1 MSAFRYSKA
10 LSDTSS
16 GGSESATTKE
26 TEEMDV
32 EGGVSD
38 TSGEKE
44 KTLYLLSLLLRII
57 EVYIKTVPSLVAQA
71 GFELTRLIDEVV
83 PWGPKQ
89 SAQSAMNTLT
99 AQIKNLSTILGPVI
113 RGLKHA
119 TTSRHCKWFGSSE
132 DCVKTITQLVVNQ
145 DWDMSVKRS
154 PFAKLLLLSKCS
166 SLERS
171 DPELS
176 SSSKSLVKS
185 ILKQSG
191 MFQGHGEVDLELRT
205 EQASWLAAI
214 AVTDKS
220 ILLLDCTLRVA
231 YHWNTETCIDTT
243 DRIGKH
249 TSGQGY
255 QVERPTVR
263 SKGRDSSVVAPMS
276 PVISSAM
283 NLCSSNFDNIS
294 SRLPRHIR
302 VHVDSVKADPSA
314 MNSESAESKEG
325 EPSVADSIAFL
336 MKFSTGFR
344 SDLQE
349 LLLGVAVTTA
359 LRARNPESYGQCL
372 LAVTGKGDLSGS
384 DGGFFR
390 EMTGMTSLLSVS
402 SSTSSAPSN
411 KKAAN
416 NAAHLPHIIRDI
428 ADRSDNASTTMLSS
442 VIERALRGETAT
454 LDTAKHI
461 PKQGVSSDSDLIRKG
476 GDSAD
481 DVLVQVSVHSATI
494 AFIVHNIEKVQ
505 SCYSAFVSDEASPH
519 DTQVGSFLRCVDAV
533 GFFSAYLCCCQG
545 QGQGQ
550 GQGQLGAPFYH
561 FISALTLR
569 KMNLSRDSNESSE
582 LEQKATTVVECVRL
596 LRVICDRYSSAV
608 NHSAGTKSK
617 KTGNDV
623 SDLGTK
629 RKIRSASV
637 DEQDGGIRSAISEAA
652 SMVTSL
658 VVELVRQ
665 TSCAPLMADALN
677 STCLLDG
684 MTDHTSFGKYSRSIL
699 CAAASAYFR
708 RSNSR
713 SKKILDPHS
722 TTGTEHVTPALW
734 LRVSERLLA
743 AQEAPVGGAIASTAS
758 TAMQKSGTDI
768 FSLGWMVQ
776 HFVDNAVLRS
786 KFVDLALRDGQG
798 HSLLSLNLKI
808 AAVASSSFALIPLD
822 AVCVS
827 VLQSASAA
835 TLAVALN
842 SHSLID
848 SSPESSIGTSET
860 TKESIEA
867 SSSTGTRPS
876 NALSCVSI
884 RLESNANTLLPCISS
899 FISPLNLMKVAGDR
913 TLESQIHSP
922 NAIYRLAPQCA
933 TLIDTDKSSPCPCK
947 AFFAL
952 TLPVCL
958 GRKDLS
964 LWDMV
969 KAIKESDI
977 GSGLPVIP
985 GTRSSAGQTISISQ
999 RHILLRFIEET
1010 NDSEKGA
1017 RSVSSVCRLLW
1028 HSSVVNSSYTACLLA
1043 SYAQSQLG
1051 ATARQSLVRGPI
1063 AAVAVCCSLCDVLL
1077 AGGDALTLWCDA
1089 YLGFLCD
1096 LLDESVSVLTAL
1108 ETSPLPIAEQ
1118 LSQISSHFSLLQSM
1132 LMISVRPTSAHKAT
1146 ATLIMEKLSLKGSEV
1161 KKKMNKWMKSCL
1173 KFGLHYAV
1181 VMNGLTSFFSAA
1193 RKNFLISGTG
1203 SVTIN
1208 GEFSVWK
1215 SVFAPKTVDYYHP
1228 ALVLQMMVSH
1238 SRFSTTLKGQKQI
1251 SPNLSLLRLLLV
1263 LLSISLPALDIS
1275 GTQIVSLGDMNE
1287 AGSGSDQFLVSSLLQ
1302 MYQGTVS
1309 DSDRLILRILHL
1321 LNSAGKCPALC
1332 TLKPVTTQAKKS
1344 FKGPPETGGSLI
1356 GTVLQ
1361 QLVYSTISQYPTWRA
1376 CAPQPIDIE
1385 GPDAEKS
1392 YRLTFSAL
1400 VNSVNNDWSGE
1411 ETADGD
1417 VPVSKEGRSAGR
1429 KTGKVPQDS
1438 SVYSDTDSEEGDAH
1452 HSDADSVVSIVSAE
1466 NTTADWNCDDSDTYI
1481 PSVDSLSLSTDKV
1494 YDPCFW
1500 LPALHYSLLQQAHS
1514 VRQLANSGAL
1524 SLVIA
1529 GTSSR
1534 CPVLRAIAMS
1544 SLQRIFELTK
1554 QQTPDKDAG
1563 FRERPQ
1569 LLLLLNFLRNAMD
1582 SCSPSSSG
1590 PIQFPSVISL
1600 FLSRAALH
1608 LLQPTHEL
1616 FSKINK
1622 YLLSRPFC
1630 DFKDV
1635 PLYDLLLVD
1644 GDATT
1649 EQASRLTTFRI
1660 VRDGLTTRWDHLNLC
1675 RKNGYNRLMLL
1686 FPVLS
1691 KDVRAG
1697 HAVFDLL
1704 DKALGMQVSARYLLE
1719 RCCVIPWLQQMA
1731 SPSNSLDIDTT
1742 RCTGGA
1748 RMKASEESDSSP
1760 TDGADDPD
1768 PRARGARSAVSRSQA
1783 SVLLAAPPR
1792 LLPRAL
1798 CLMRRAL
1805 GASYLLSAGSSSSS
1819 SSSTHLDQVQLAIT
1833 TLIDVRCY
1841 NLLNLLIHSLS
1852 VLFMFSFFSHR
1863 M

>member
-1 MSAFRYSKA
+1 V
-10 LSDTSS
+10 
-16 GGSESATTKE
+16 TTKE
-26 TEEMDV
+26 TGEMDV
-32 EGGVSD
+32 EGEGVASD
-38 TSGEKE
+38 ASGEKE

-57 EVYIKTVPSLVAQA
+57 EAYIKTVPSLVAQA

-83 PWGPKQ
+83 PWSPKQ
-89 SAQSAMNTLT
+89 SAQSAMDTLT
-99 AQIKNLSTILGPVI
+99 TQIKNLSTILGPVI
-113 RGLKHA
+113 RALKHA
-119 TTSRHCKWFGSSE
+119 TTSRHCKWFGTSE
-132 DCVKTITQLVVNQ
+132 DCVKAITQLVVNQ

-166 SLERS
+166 TLEKS

-176 SSSKSLVKS
+176 SSAKSLVKS

-205 EQASWLAAI
+205 EQASWLEAI

-220 ILLLDCTLRVA
+220 ILLLDCIFRVA

-263 SKGRDSSVVAPMS
+263 SKGRDASVVAPIS
-276 PVISSAM
+276 PVMSCAM

-294 SRLPRHIR
+294 SRLPRHIK
-302 VHVDSVKADPSA
+302 VHVDTVKDAIVISSEAADA
-314 MNSESAESKEG
+314 KEG
-325 EPSVADSIAFL
+325 DPSVADSTAFL
-336 MKFSTGFR
+336 MKYSTGFR
-344 SDLQE
+344 AELQE
-349 LLLGVAVTTA
+349 MLLGVAVTSA
-359 LRARNPESYGQCL
+359 LKARNPDSYGQCL
-372 LAVTGKGDLSGS
+372 LAVTGKEVLPGS

-390 EMTGMTSLLSVS
+390 EMTGMTTLLSVS
-402 SSTSSAPSN
+402 PSSSAIPSN

-416 NAAHLPHIIRDI
+416 SAAHLPHIIRDI
-428 ADRSDNASTTMLSS
+428 ADRADIASTIMLGS
-442 VIERALRGETAT
+442 VLERVQRGEPAAPS
-454 LDTAKHI
+454 DSAKRLH
-461 PKQGVSSDSDLIRKG
+461 KQGTSSDSDLMEEDGK
-476 GDSAD
+476 SVD
-481 DVLVQVSVHSATI
+481 DTSFQVRLHSATI
-494 AFIVHNIEKVQ
+494 AFVVHNIEQVQ
-505 SCYSAFVSDEASPH
+505 TCYNVFVSDESSA
-519 DTQVGSFLRCVDAV
+519 DDARVGSFLRCIDAV
-533 GFFSAYLCCCQG
+533 GLFSAYLCCC
-545 QGQGQ
+545 Q

-561 FISALTLR
+561 FISALALR
-569 KMNLSRDSNESSE
+569 KMNLSGSANESSE
-582 LEQKATTVVECVRL
+582 LEQKASTIVESVRL
-596 LRVICDRYSSAV
+596 LRVICDRYSLAV
-608 NHSAGTKSK
+608 NPATGTKSK
-617 KTGNDV
+617 KTANDAP
-623 SDLGTK
+623 DLGMK
-629 RKIRSASV
+629 RKTRSASV

-665 TSCAPLMADALN
+665 TSCAPLVADALN
-677 STCLLDG
+677 SVSLLDG
-684 MTDHTSFGKYSRSIL
+684 MTDPNSFGKFSRSIL

-713 SKKILDPHS
+713 KKILDPNS
-722 TTGTEHVTPALW
+722 ISGTEHVTPALW
-734 LRVSERLLA
+734 LRVSERLLV
-743 AQEAPVGGAIASTAS
+743 AQETPMDVATAA
-758 TAMQKSGTDI
+758 TAVQKSGTDI

-776 HFVDNAVLRS
+776 HFVDNSVLRS

-798 HSLLSLNLKI
+798 HSLLSLNRKVAAI
-808 AAVASSSFALIPLD
+808 ASPFFALIPLD

-835 TLAVALN
+835 TLAMALN
-842 SHSLID
+842 SHSLIG
-848 SSPESSIGTSET
+848 ST
-860 TKESIEA
+860 TEGLNGAIEA
-867 SSSTGTRPS
+867 AKEAAESGSSAGARSS
-876 NALSCVSI
+876 NALSCVSV
-884 RLESNANTLLPCISS
+884 RLESNNSTSLPFVSS
-899 FISPLNLMKVAGDR
+899 FISPLSLMKVAGDR

-922 NAIYRLAPQCA
+922 NAIYRLAPLCA

-952 TLPVCL
+952 TLPICL
-958 GRKDLS
+958 GKKDLS
-964 LWDMV
+964 LWDTV
-969 KAIKESDI
+969 KIIKD
-977 GSGLPVIP
+977 GDFGAGLPVIP
-985 GTRSSAGQTISISQ
+985 GTKSSAAGQTISISQ
-999 RHILLRFIEET
+999 RHILLRLIEESSDT
-1010 NDSEKGA
+1010 EKGS

-1043 SYAQSQLG
+1043 SYAQSQLSPRG
-1051 ATARQSLVRGPI
+1051 RQSLVRGPI
-1063 AAVAVCCSLCDVLL
+1063 AAVAICCSLSDVLL
-1077 AGGDALTLWCDA
+1077 SGGDVVALWCDA
-1089 YLGFLCD
+1089 YLGFICD
-1096 LLDESVSVLTAL
+1096 LLDESVAVLTAL
-1108 ETSPLPIAEQ
+1108 ETSPLSIAEQ
-1118 LSQISSHFSLLQSM
+1118 MSQISSQFSLLQSM
-1132 LMISVRPTSAHKAT
+1132 LMVSIRATATHRPT
-1146 ATLIMEKLSLKGSEV
+1146 ATLIIEKLSLKGSEV
-1161 KKKMNKWMKSCL
+1161 KKKLNKWIKSCL
-1173 KFGLHYAV
+1173 KFGLHFPV
-1181 VMNGLTSFFSAA
+1181 VISGLSSFFSAA
-1193 RKNFLISGTG
+1193 RSNFLSPVSNG
-1203 SVTIN
+1203 SVPVN
-1208 GEFSVWK
+1208 GEFSLWK

-1228 ALVLQMMVSH
+1228 SLVLQMMVSH
-1238 SRFSTTLKGQKQI
+1238 SRFSATLRGQKQLT
-1251 SPNLSLLRLLLV
+1251 PNLSLLRLLLV
-1263 LLSISLPALDIS
+1263 LLSISLPAQEVSSSHL
-1275 GTQIVSLGDMNE
+1275 VSLGDRNE
-1287 AGSGSDQFLVSSLLQ
+1287 SGSGSDQFLVNSLLQ

-1321 LNSAGKCPALC
+1321 LNSAGKCLALC
-1332 TLKPVTTQAKKS
+1332 TLKPVSIQSKKS
-1344 FKGPPETGGSLI
+1344 FKGTPETGGSLM
-1356 GTVLQ
+1356 GTILQ
-1361 QLVYSTISQYPTWRA
+1361 QLVYSTISQYPTWRS

-1392 YRLTFSAL
+1392 YRVTFSSL
-1400 VNSVNNDWSGE
+1400 VKSVNSDWSGE
-1411 ETADGD
+1411 ENTDADHS
-1417 VPVSKEGRSAGR
+1417 VNKEGRSAGR
-1429 KTGKVPQDS
+1429 KQGTVPHDS
-1438 SVYSDTDSEEGDAH
+1438 SDDSDTDSEEGDAH
-1452 HSDADSVVSIVSAE
+1452 HSDTDSAVSIVSVE
-1466 NTTADWNCDDSDTYI
+1466 NRTADWNCDDSDTYI
-1481 PSVDSLSLSTDKV
+1481 PSVDSLSLCTDKV

-1500 LPALHYSLLQQAHS
+1500 LPALHYSLLQQPHS
-1514 VRQLANSGAL
+1514 VRQLANCGAL

-1544 SLQRIFELTK
+1544 SLQRIFELAK

-1569 LLLLLNFLRNAMD
+1569 LLLLLNFLRNALD
-1582 SCSPSSSG
+1582 SCTPSSSG

-1742 RCTGGA
+1742 RSAGGT
-1748 RMKASEESDSSP
+1748 RIKASEESDPS
-1760 TDGADDPD
+1760 DGAEDSD
-1768 PRARGARSAVSRSQA
+1768 PRGRGARSAVSRSQA

-1805 GASYLLSAGSSSSS
+1805 GASYLLSAGTSS
-1819 SSSTHLDQVQLAIT
+1819 SSSTHLDQIQLAIT
-1833 TLIDVRCY
+1833 TLIDVRHLY
-1841 NLLNLLIHSLS
+1841 LLNFVFIYCHSYSCS
-1852 VLFMFSFFSHR
+1852 VSCLTGCDSSRQGWDGH
-1863 M
+1863 

>member
-1 MSAFRYSKA
+1 MFMSFSLTCNRCSKA
-10 LSDTSS
+10 VSGNSS
-16 GGSESATTKE
+16 AASESAVSTTE

-32 EGGVSD
+32 EGGASD
-38 TSGEKE
+38 LSGEKE

-57 EVYIKTVPSLVAQA
+57 EAYIKTVPSLVAQA

-83 PWGPKQ
+83 PWSPKQ
-89 SAQSAMNTLT
+89 SAHSAMGTLT
-99 AQIKNLSTILGPVI
+99 AQIKNLSTILRPVI
-113 RGLKHA
+113 RALKHA
-119 TTSRHCKWFGSSE
+119 TTSRHCKWFGTTE
-132 DCVKTITQLVVNQ
+132 DCVKALTQLVVNQ
-145 DWDMSVKRS
+145 DWDKAVKRS
-154 PFAKLLLLSKCS
+154 PFAKLLLLSKCRC
-166 SLERS
+166 LEVS

-176 SSSKSLVKS
+176 SSAKSLVKS

-205 EQASWLAAI
+205 EQASWLEAI
-214 AVTDKS
+214 AVKDKS
-220 ILLLDCTLRVA
+220 ILLLDCILRLA

-243 DRIGKH
+243 DRIGKY

-263 SKGRDSSVVAPMS
+263 SKGRDSSVVAPIS
-276 PVISSAM
+276 PVMSCAM
-283 NLCSSNFDNIS
+283 NLCSSNFDNVS
-294 SRLPRHIR
+294 SRLPRHIK
-302 VHVDSVKADPSA
+302 VHVDTLKGDIIAVT
-314 MNSESAESKEG
+314 AEAAEAKEG
-325 EPSVADSIAFL
+325 EPSVADSCAFL
-336 MKFSTGFR
+336 MKYSTGFR

-349 LLLGVAVTTA
+349 LLLGVAVTSA
-359 LRARNPESYGQCL
+359 LKARNPESYGQCL
-372 LAVTGKGDLSGS
+372 LAVTGREGLPGG
-384 DGGFFR
+384 DGGFYR
-390 EMTGMTSLLSVS
+390 EMSNMTTLLSVS
-402 SSTSSAPSN
+402 PSTSAIPSN

-416 NAAHLPHIIRDI
+416 SAAHLPHIIQDI
-428 ADRSDNASTTMLSS
+428 AGRADITSTIMLGSVLEKALKGATITPSNAAKRTQKQGISSDLDKDNALM
-442 VIERALRGETAT
+442 
-454 LDTAKHI
+454 
-461 PKQGVSSDSDLIRKG
+461 
-476 GDSAD
+476 
-481 DVLVQVSVHSATI
+481 QVKLHSATI
-494 AFIVHNIEKVQ
+494 AFVVHNIEQVQ
-505 SCYSAFVSDEASPH
+505 TCYNTFVSDESSV
-519 DTQVGSFLRCVDAV
+519 DNGRVGSFLRCVDAV
-533 GFFSAYLCCCQG
+533 GLFSAYVCCCQG

-550 GQGQLGAPFYH
+550 LGIPFYQ
-561 FISALTLR
+561 FISALAVR
-569 KMNLSRDSNESSE
+569 KRNQSVNANEGSE
-582 LEQKATTVVECVRL
+582 LEQKATTIVECVRL
-596 LRVICDRYSSAV
+596 LRVICDRYSLAV
-608 NHSAGTKSK
+608 NPSVQTKSRK
-617 KTGNDV
+617 AGNDV
-623 SDLGTK
+623 ADLGTK
-629 RKIRSASV
+629 RKTRSGSV
-637 DEQDGGIRSAISEAA
+637 DEQDGGILSAISEAA

-665 TSCAPLMADALN
+665 TSCAPLVADALN
-677 STCLLDG
+677 STSLLDG
-684 MTDHTSFGKYSRSIL
+684 MTDPNSFGKYSRSIL

-708 RSNSR
+708 RTNSR
-713 SKKILDPHS
+713 SKKILDPNS
-722 TTGTEHVTPALW
+722 INGTEHVTPALW
-734 LRVSERLLA
+734 LRISERLLM
-743 AQEAPVGGAIASTAS
+743 AQEAMDTATAATAI
-758 TAMQKSGTDI
+758 QNSGSDI

-776 HFVDNAVLRS
+776 HFVDNSVLRS

-798 HSLLSLNLKI
+798 HSLLSLNLKV
-808 AAVASSSFALIPLD
+808 AATASPSFALIPLD

-835 TLAVALN
+835 TLAMALN

-848 SSPESSIGTSET
+848 TPAEGDDGTSEAAKESPESG
-860 TKESIEA
+860 
-867 SSSTGTRPS
+867 SSAGIRPS
-876 NALSCVSI
+876 NALSCVSV
-884 RLESNANTLLPCISS
+884 RLESNACTSLPCVSS
-899 FISPLNLMKVAGDR
+899 FISPLSLMKVAGDR
-913 TLESQIHSP
+913 TLESQIRSP
-922 NAIYRLAPQCA
+922 NAIYRLAPLCA

-952 TLPVCL
+952 TLPICL
-958 GRKDLS
+958 GKKDLS
-964 LWDMV
+964 LWDAV
-969 KAIKESDI
+969 KVIKDGDF

-985 GTRSSAGQTISISQ
+985 GTRSTAGQTISTSQ

-1028 HSSVVNSSYTACLLA
+1028 HSSVVNSSFTACLLA
-1043 SYAQSQLG
+1043 TYAQSQLG
-1051 ATARQSLVRGPI
+1051 PSARHSLVQGPV
-1063 AAVAVCCSLCDVLL
+1063 AAVAICCSLSDVLL
-1077 AGGDALTLWCDA
+1077 TGGDVVALWCDA
-1089 YLGFLCD
+1089 YLGFICD
-1096 LLDESVSVLTAL
+1096 LLDESVNVLTAL
-1108 ETSPLPIAEQ
+1108 ETNPLSIAEQ
-1118 LSQISSHFSLLQSM
+1118 LSQISSQCSLLQSM
-1132 LMISVRPTSAHKAT
+1132 LMISIKPTAAHRAT

-1161 KKKMNKWMKSCL
+1161 KKKMNKWIKSCL
-1173 KFGLHYAV
+1173 KFGLHYQV
-1181 VMNGLTSFFSAA
+1181 VMNGLSSFFSAA
-1193 RKNFLISGTG
+1193 RKNFLSPVSTG
-1203 SVTIN
+1203 SVPIT
-1208 GEFSVWK
+1208 GEYSIWK

-1228 ALVLQMMVSH
+1228 SLVLQMMVSH
-1238 SRFSTTLKGQKQI
+1238 SRFSATLRGQKQLT
-1251 SPNLSLLRLLLV
+1251 PNLSLLRLLLV
-1263 LLSISLPALDIS
+1263 LLSIVLPALEVPS
-1275 GTQIVSLGDMNE
+1275 SHPVSLGDRNE
-1287 AGSGSDQFLVSSLLQ
+1287 AGSGSDQFLVNCLLQ

-1321 LNSAGKCPALC
+1321 LNSAGKCLALC
-1332 TLKPVTTQAKKS
+1332 TLKPVSMQSKKS
-1344 FKGPPETGGSLI
+1344 FKGPTDTGGSLI
-1356 GTVLQ
+1356 GTILQ
-1361 QLVYSTISQYPTWRA
+1361 QLVYSTVSQYPTWRA
-1376 CAPQPIDIE
+1376 CAPQAIDIE
-1385 GPDAEKS
+1385 GSDAEKS
-1392 YRLTFSAL
+1392 YRLTYSSL

-1411 ETADGD
+1411 ETADANQ
-1417 VPVSKEGRSAGR
+1417 SMNKEGRSAGR
-1429 KTGKVPQDS
+1429 REGAVPHDS
-1438 SVYSDTDSEEGDAH
+1438 SDDSDTDSEGGDAH
-1452 HSDADSVVSIVSAE
+1452 HSDTDSVLSIVSVE
-1466 NTTADWNCDDSDTYI
+1466 KSTSDWNCDDSDTYI
-1481 PSVDSLSLSTDKV
+1481 PSVDSLSLCTDKV

-1544 SLQRIFELTK
+1544 SLQRIFELAK

-1569 LLLLLNFLRNAMD
+1569 LLLLLNFLRNALD
-1582 SCSPSSSG
+1582 SCNSSSSG

-1742 RCTGGA
+1742 RSAGGS
-1748 RMKASEESDSSP
+1748 RMKTSEESEPSEGVED
-1760 TDGADDPD
+1760 AD
-1768 PRARGARSAVSRSQA
+1768 PRGRGARSAVSRSHA

-1805 GASYLLSAGSSSSS
+1805 GASYLLSAGSSSN
-1819 SSSTHLDQVQLAIT
+1819 SSTHLDQMQLAIT
-1833 TLIDVRCY
+1833 TLIDVRHLY
-1841 NLLNLLIHSLS
+1841 FLIFLILYWLVS
-1852 VLFMFSFFSHR
+1852 FMFIFSFFSHR
-1863 M
+1863 ML